1 MVWMTLVSFR
11 RNLRKYS
18 LAILSLALAVTVSC
32 LGLSGL
38 EILQNSTTQPLS
50 FLAGGQIMIIDE
62 RTNLRPAGSRLY
74 ADPLEIKPFPVQL
87 VEDILEGTHYREQLI
102 HTLVAP
108 FMRYGE
114 AEASA
119 FYLAGR
125 NRVPTSISALS
136 FLEGRSLSEG
146 EKKTEMIIPGAEYVS
161 PSRTFITGWFRMET
175 DNTYPLTIPHTMQ
188 INDAYDWDIA
198 AAVEYNYT
206 VNGIYDQGD
215 SLYPLFWT
223 DIELLQSQVGGPSL
237 VSWVGVPCADSHIA
251 SLKSELETKIADGN
265 LPLRALSLRDLGEM
279 LIGDF
284 EKFEKMADYYTP
296 VMLFVAVQIVLV
308 NAVAIVMTRRK
319 ELALLRTIGFSL
331 VQIQAMFVLEC
342 FFTALC
348 GALLGTGL
356 ASFVALGL
364 AKSPV
369 VSYVPLVLTIGTTTL
384 ISLVATLIIGR
395 GSLSQ
400 TLRNPA
406 G

>member
-38 EILQNSTTQPLS
+38 ELLQRSTTQPLA

-87 VEDILEGTHYREQLI
+87 VEEILGDTPNRAQAI

-114 AEASA
+114 ADASA

-175 DNTYPLTIPHTMQ
+175 DNTYPLTIPYTMQ

-198 AAVEYNYT
+198 AAAEHNYT
-206 VNGIYDQGD
+206 VNGIYDQRN

-237 VSWVGVPCADSHIA
+237 VSWVGVPCADAQTA

-265 LPLRALSLRDLGEM
+265 LRLRALSLRDLGEM

-364 AKSPV
+364 AKSPA

>member
-18 LAILSLALAVTVSC
+18 LAIISLALAVTVSC

-38 EILQNSTTQPLS
+38 ELLQRSTTQPLA

-62 RTNLRPAGSRLY
+62 RTNLRPAGSRIY
-74 ADPLEIKPFPVQL
+74 ADPLEIKPYPVQL
-87 VEDILEGTHYREQLI
+87 AEELIEDTTTRAKAV

-108 FMRYGE
+108 FMRYRE
-114 AEASA
+114 AETSA

-125 NRVPTSISALS
+125 NQLPASISALS
-136 FLEGRSLSEG
+136 FLEGETLADG
-146 EKKTEMIIPGAEYVS
+146 HQEMKMVIPGEEYVS
-161 PSRTFITGWFRMET
+161 PSRTFISAWYRMET
-175 DNTYPLTIPHTMQ
+175 GSTYPLNIPHTMK
-188 INDAYDWDIA
+188 INDSYDWDIA
-198 AAVEYNYT
+198 AATEHNYT
-206 VNGIYDQGD
+206 VNGIYDQRN

-223 DIELLQSQVGGPSL
+223 DIEHLQSQVGGPRL
-237 VSWVGVPCADSHIA
+237 VSWVGVPCADAQIA
-251 SLKSELETKIADGN
+251 SLKSELETKVTDRN
-265 LPLRALSLRDLGEM
+265 LPLRVLSLRDLGEM
-279 LIGDF
+279 LIGGF
-284 EKFEKMADYYTP
+284 EKFEKMANYYTP

-331 VQIQAMFVLEC
+331 LQIQAMFVVEC
-342 FFTALC
+342 FFTALS

-356 ASFVALGL
+356 AALIALGVS
-364 AKSPV
+364 KSPA
-369 VSYVPLVLTIGTTTL
+369 VSYVPFVLTIVTTTL

-406 G
+406 A

>member
-1 MVWMTLVSFR
+1 MVWMTLVSLR

-38 EILQNSTTQPLS
+38 ELLQRSTIQPLA

-74 ADPLEIKPFPVQL
+74 ADPLEIKPFPLRLAEEVL
-87 VEDILEGTHYREQLI
+87 KDAPNHGEVI

-114 AEASA
+114 ADATA

-125 NRVPTSISALS
+125 NRLPSSISAVS
-136 FLEGRSLSEG
+136 FLEGQSLREG
-146 EKKTEMIIPGAEYVS
+146 QKLTMIIPGAEYVS
-161 PSRTFITGWFRMET
+161 TSRTFITGWYRMET
-175 DNTYPLTIPHTMQ
+175 EKTYPLIIPYTMQ
-188 INDAYDWDIA
+188 IKDAYDWDISSVA
-198 AAVEYNYT
+198 EYNYT
-206 VNGIYDQGD
+206 VNGIYDQGN

-223 DIELLQSQVGGPSL
+223 NIEPLQMQVGGGSL
-237 VSWVGVPCADSHIA
+237 VSWVGVPCTQAQIA
-251 SLKSELETKIADGN
+251 SLKSELETKISERN

-284 EKFEKMADYYTP
+284 EKFERMADYYTP

-342 FFTALC
+342 FFTALF

-356 ASFVALGL
+356 ASIVALGL

-369 VSYVPLVLTIGTTTL
+369 VSSLPLVLTIGTTTL

>member
-38 EILQNSTTQPLS
+38 ELLQRSTTQPLA

-74 ADPLEIKPFPVQL
+74 ADPLEIKPFSLQL
-87 VEDILEGTHYREQLI
+87 VEGILGDTPSRAQAI

-114 AEASA
+114 ADASA

-125 NRVPTSISALS
+125 NQLPRSISALS

-146 EKKTEMIIPGAEYVS
+146 QEMRMIIPGAEYVS

-198 AAVEYNYT
+198 AAAEHNYT

-237 VSWVGVPCADSHIA
+237 VSWVGVPCADAHIA